1 MLKFDFKTYVDSF
14 ISKEELRKY
23 SKEKENYIK
32 KLSNCEMTGW
42 TNPIDKELI
51 ADIKST
57 ANYIKK
63 NFNCLVVI
71 GIGGSFLGSY
81 AFEKMFQSYFNDKNF
96 EIIYAGTT
104 LSSKYLDELVN
115 YLKNKNYCINV
126 ISKSGTTLETTI
138 TYKILKDVL
147 KRKYSEEEQTKRII
161 ITTDKTNGALR
172 EEATN
177 MNYKSFEIPNDIGG
191 RYSFITP
198 AHLLPLAIN
207 YDIDRIIDG
216 Y

>member
-63 NFNCLVVI
+63 NFVCCVVI
-71 GIGGSFLGSY
+71 GSGG
-81 AFEKMFQSYFNDKNF
+81 
-96 EIIYAGTT
+96 
-104 LSSKYLDELVN
+104 
-115 YLKNKNYCINV
+115 
-126 ISKSGTTLETTI
+126 
-138 TYKILKDVL
+138 
-147 KRKYSEEEQTKRII
+147 
-161 ITTDKTNGALR
+161 
-172 EEATN
+172 
-177 MNYKSFEIPNDIGG
+177 
-191 RYSFITP
+191 
-198 AHLLPLAIN
+198 
-207 YDIDRIIDG
+207 
-216 Y
+216 